1 LVSTSL
7 GDSGCDR
14 PDAASAI
21 EAYVAV
27 LLDAVI
33 PGAELESIAENSAS
47 GARIKERS
55 AGGDGDLESVGEL
68 ESVGGIGDPKLSCRV
83 KSIWCEEFICGS
95 GEFGFV

>member
-1 LVSTSL
+1 MGDRVEALIVLFPAELHAPAAASRCVNLECRVLVSTSL

-33 PGAELESIAENSAS
+33 PGAELESKAEIESIADDSSS
-47 GARIKERS
+47 GSRRKERLCS
-55 AGGDGDLESVGEL
+55 DG
-68 ESVGGIGDPKLSCRV
+68 
-83 KSIWCEEFICGS
+83 
-95 GEFGFV
+95 